1 MVNESLSASEKT
13 GCDGQDTITCFVIT
27 PFGDDSST
35 SKEEA
40 RIFREIQGLNSAI
53 FRPVENS
60 FAEAGVRLEIK
71 DAREW
76 SHLNRDTIREKVIE
90 LIDKADLVL
99 IVMTSAEKP
108 NAFIEYGWATGM
120 WKTPIILK
128 RKGFELPSNISNNL
142 AIEYDPACFDG
153 TQPDRARN
161 VARELKACIE
171 GELPKYARRVPFKHF
186 PPTMLA
192 HGKVDLLG
200 RFRDVSVKEWSDALH
215 DARKDI
221 VLASSALLAITKQP
235 FVDEDGEK
243 CGIEE
248 ILLKKALDG
257 VRVTVVM
264 QHPDNM
270 GAGHLRVIALDKGE
284 RTVREEQERAFKK
297 WCTVRRA
304 FDETRRRLGSH
315 APEDGFRVIQ
325 MHNRFLPF
333 RATLTDRRLYLT
345 FRFYT
350 QEFNSGLCL
359 IAEPGPKG
367 QDIDNPSIYSQIRTE
382 LEFLISENLERS
394 EKNYQTWLRDS
405 G

>member
-1 MVNESLSASEKT
+1 MVNEGLSTSEQT
-13 GCDGQDTITCFVIT
+13 GCAGQDTITCFVIT

-40 RIFREIQGLNSAI
+40 RIFREIQGINSAI
-53 FRPVENS
+53 FRPVEKS
-60 FAEAGVRLEIK
+60 FSEAGIRLEIK

-76 SHLNRDTIREKVIE
+76 SHLNRDTIRAKVIE
-90 LIDKADLVL
+90 LIDTADLVL

-142 AIEYDPACFDG
+142 AIEYDPESLDG
-153 TQPDRARN
+153 TQPDRAMK

-171 GELPKYARRVPFKHF
+171 GELPKYRRRVPFKHF

-192 HGKVDLLG
+192 HGTVDLLG
-200 RFRDVSVKEWSDALH
+200 RFRDVSVKEWSDALLA
-215 DARKDI
+215 ARKEI
-221 VLASSALLAITKQP
+221 VLASSALLAITRQP
-235 FVDEDGEK
+235 FIDEDGEE
-243 CGIEE
+243 CGIQQ
-248 ILLKKALDG
+248 ILLKKALAG

-270 GAGHLRVIALDKGE
+270 STGHLRVVALDKSE
-284 RTVREEQERAFKK
+284 QAVREEQELAFKK
-297 WCTVRRA
+297 WCTVRRQY
-304 FDETRRRLGSH
+304 DDLRRRLGSH

-325 MHNRFLPF
+325 MHDRFLPF

-350 QEFNSGLCL
+350 QKYSSGLCL
-359 IAEPGPKG
+359 IAEPGPRG
-367 QDIDNPSIYSQIRTE
+367 QDIDNPSIYSQIRNE

-394 EKNYQTWLRDS
+394 EKNYLKWLREAE
-405 G
+405 